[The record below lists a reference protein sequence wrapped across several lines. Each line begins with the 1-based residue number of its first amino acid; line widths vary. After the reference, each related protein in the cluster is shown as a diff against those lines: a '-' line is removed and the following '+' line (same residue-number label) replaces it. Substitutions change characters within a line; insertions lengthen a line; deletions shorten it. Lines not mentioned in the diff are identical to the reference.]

1 MSRIR
6 VTAAIILSQPIARF
20 GLEHELRG
28 VELVYFFFSSRDAPV
43 LALDVTG
50 SRDVQDNLRC
60 IFIGMIGRNERRK
73 TLKLSYIPFKIVIV
87 VMVRAAAPSVRPKG
101 CIDKYSYREHHIPPQ
116 LYGLHFHSSHRRFP
130 V

>member
-43 LALDVTG
+43 LALDV
-50 SRDVQDNLRC
+50 D
-60 IFIGMIGRNERRK
+60 RK
-73 TLKLSYIPFKIVIV
+73 SV
-87 VMVRAAAPSVRPKG
+87 V
-101 CIDKYSYREHHIPPQ
+101 
-116 LYGLHFHSSHRRFP
+116 
-130 V
+130 